1 MKRSIQTLTIEGFKS
16 IEMINDFPFRALNIL
31 IGGNGSGKSNLISF
45 FRFVRNIMNR
55 SLQVHVQ
62 KNGGIEAHLFKGSK
76 FTKQILGRINFEK
89 YHYEFILE
97 PTSDN
102 RLIISNEII
111 DSNMPNRVRDAKPEF
126 LSRGSEET
134 KLIQEI
140 HDGPQNEIAAE
151 IYPAIMDWNIYHF
164 HDTGDTARIKRP
176 CPINHNERLDEDGGN
191 LAAFLYPLFQK
202 NDDVYRKIRDII
214 RIAAPFFDDFYLR
227 PLANNPEQIQLEWKQ
242 KHLEQPFLASQL
254 SDGTLRFV
262 CLVTALLQP
271 REPSVIIIDEPE
283 LGLHPFAL
291 STIANLMKQVSNHT
305 QIIVATQS
313 PTFLDYFDPASIIV
327 IDREQDRS
335 VFKRLEQNQL
345 TQWLKEY
352 TLGELWQKNVLGG
365 SS

>member
-1 MKRSIQTLTIEGFKS
+1 MFSL
-16 IEMINDFPFRALNIL
+16 L
-31 IGGNGSGKSNLISF
+31 SNLYLLI
-45 FRFVRNIMNR
+45 RAKVMNFVEMWHTIK
-55 SLQVHVQ
+55 SQ
-62 KNGGIEAHLFKGSK
+62 KLKI
-76 FTKQILGRINFEK
+76 TI
-89 YHYEFILE
+89 
-97 PTSDN
+97 
-102 RLIISNEII
+102 
-111 DSNMPNRVRDAKPEF
+111 
-126 LSRGSEET
+126 
-134 KLIQEI
+134 
-140 HDGPQNEIAAE
+140 
-151 IYPAIMDWNIYHF
+151 
-164 HDTGDTARIKRP
+164 
-176 CPINHNERLDEDGGN
+176 N

-345 TQWLKEY
+345 TEWLKEY

-365 SS
+365 SSWVWSEYMLLWKVILKLLL